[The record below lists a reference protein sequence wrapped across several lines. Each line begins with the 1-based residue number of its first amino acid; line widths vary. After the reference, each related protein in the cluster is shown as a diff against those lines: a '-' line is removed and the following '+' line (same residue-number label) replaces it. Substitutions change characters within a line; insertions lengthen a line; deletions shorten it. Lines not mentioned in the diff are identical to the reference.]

1 MALAG
6 PQAWLPSSPSSKAL
20 WRSRLLSVRGQIQ
33 SSVKPLTGLPLN
45 SAQLCIQPLHELVLG
60 IHIWQTILI
69 LRNSTRIGMLN
80 YLNLGHVPKWLP
92 NRVLRCVTG
101 LVSLGRAGVNHTFAV
116 CSWLVAAVGRGCM
129 QVHGVRW
136 GCLISGTLCIYCHLV
151 SQLMKKTTP
160 GSV

>member
-20 WRSRLLSVRGQIQ
+20 LCSRLLSVRGQIQ
-33 SSVKPLTGLPLN
+33 SSVKPVTGLPLN
-45 SAQLCIQPLHELVLG
+45 SAQICIQPLHELVLG

-69 LRNSTRIGMLN
+69 LSNSTPIGMLN

-101 LVSLGRAGVNHTFAV
+101 LVSPGHLCCVLMAGGSCWSGLYAGAWGAV
-116 CSWLVAAVGRGCM
+116 RLFDFWNTLYLYLYLLSFGISADEKDNSW
-129 QVHGVRW
+129 Q
-136 GCLISGTLCIYCHLV
+136 CLE
-151 SQLMKKTTP
+151 
-160 GSV
+160 